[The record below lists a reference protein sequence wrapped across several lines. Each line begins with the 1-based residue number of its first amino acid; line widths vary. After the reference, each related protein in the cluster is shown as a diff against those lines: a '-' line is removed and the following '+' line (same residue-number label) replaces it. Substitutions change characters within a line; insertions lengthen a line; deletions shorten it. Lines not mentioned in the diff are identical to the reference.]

1 MMTMIGMMMTTKI
14 WTMMT
19 TKIMTLT
26 PTMVTA
32 AGVFSGV
39 VLTPRR
45 CHMAA
50 QHFIQRAECGGGGLY
65 RFIKTT
71 PTLNLWQTSTYY
83 VIYHVLYNCNNG
95 LFDVN
100 CVSQFIEVSTTA
112 INYKLQQL
120 VLLYKSFIITLSPQ
134 KQTLV
139 IVLVVPVSP
148 KASLPRSNKYYPN
161 SLYSQVLKYGCAK
174 SSALIQLIW

>member
-1 MMTMIGMMMTTKI
+1 MCKLVKWVRNCVVFWKNLHSWQKFYTTAGRDGRDKFQVWKDLNDDDDNDWMMMMTMIGMMMTTKI
-14 WTMMT
+14 WTMKT

-100 CVSQFIEVSTTA
+100 CVS
-112 INYKLQQL
+112 
-120 VLLYKSFIITLSPQ
+120 
-134 KQTLV
+134 
-139 IVLVVPVSP
+139 
-148 KASLPRSNKYYPN
+148 
-161 SLYSQVLKYGCAK
+161 
-174 SSALIQLIW
+174 